1 MRAGAPGRTWLRA
14 LDAARAG
21 CRAISL
27 ESRGSCR
34 PTFAAA
40 ARSRPAVGAA
50 DSRQSHDGW
59 CNNQYTEVTSILR
72 FCLSF
77 ALLLVALAAAAKIPP
92 LVDVTA
98 VAPGIQVRL
107 SYATADNAFHHRLY
121 AANTARLRA
130 PVAARLGRVQ
140 RRLARQGYGLLI
152 WDAYRPQSVQLRM
165 WRLRPDAR
173 SRYLANPRKI
183 SKHSRGA
190 AVDVTL
196 VTADGAAVEMPTPH
210 DEFSPRA
217 HRSAQKGVSTA
228 ARKHRETLSAAMRA
242 EGFVPNPY
250 EWWHFTA
257 PDWSRYP
264 ASDVP

>member
-1 MRAGAPGRTWLRA
+1 MTVGAYS
-14 LDAARAG
+14 G
-21 CRAISL
+21 CRLISL
-27 ESRGSCR
+27 ES
-34 PTFAAA
+34 AAPA
-40 ARSRPAVGAA
+40 AGRERAAVIYAG
-50 DSRQSHDGW
+50 R
-59 CNNQYTEVTSILR
+59 R
-72 FCLSF
+72 LSF
-77 ALLLVALAAAAKIPP
+77 SVALLLVLPAAAANTPP
-92 LVDVTA
+92 LVDVTK
-98 VAPGIQVRL
+98 VAPGLQVRL
-107 SYATADNAFHHRLY
+107 SYASADNAFHHRLY

-140 RRLARQGYGLLI
+140 QRLTRQGYGLRI

-196 VTADGAAVEMPTPH
+196 VTTEGAVVEMPTPH

-217 HRSAQKGVSTA
+217 HRSAQNGVSA
-228 ARKHRETLSAAMRA
+228 VARKHREILSAAMRA

-264 ASDVP
+264 PSDVP